1 MELFSSVKNIIG
13 SLIQITLNVLIALG
27 RIVIFT
33 LLILPVQE
41 HSVSLHLFMSSMT
54 SFISVLQFSA
64 CRSFASL
71 GRCIPRHFILLVAM
85 VNGIVSLIFLSDF
98 SLLVYRN
105 VRGFPV
111 LILYPTTLLYSLISS
126 NNFLVESLGFY
137 M

>member
-33 LLILPVQE
+33 LLIVPVQE

-98 SLLVYRN
+98 SLLVYMN
-105 VRGFPV
+105 ASDFCV
-111 LILYPTTLLYSLISS
+111 LTLYPMTLLD
-126 NNFLVESLGFY
+126 SLG
-137 M
+137 